1 MRKEFASIKEG
12 NFQAKF
18 HKFCLF
24 QQEMS
29 HFINNLFNYIL
40 VEVLESA
47 WNEFLDGMKT
57 ATDLDSLILL

>member
-1 MRKEFASIKEG
+1 
-12 NFQAKF
+12 
-18 HKFCLF
+18 
-24 QQEMS
+24 
-29 HFINNLFNYIL
+29 LFNYIL